1 MIIKLI
7 IIIVMVV
14 IKAKQG
20 DLIYWEMF
28 WGFLKSAL
36 KLNFE
41 GWEGVSEVKVDGVK
55 MGSDALEGLYKDT
68 KDIGSSIRERISL
81 M

>member
-1 MIIKLI
+1 M
-7 IIIVMVV
+7 
-14 IKAKQG
+14 
-20 DLIYWEMF
+20 
-28 WGFLKSAL
+28 
-36 KLNFE
+36 
-41 GWEGVSEVKVDGVK
+41 KVDGVK